1 METVREENE
10 VEKNETEVEEPVY
23 EERDEQQPTLV
34 MDLSSPSEKSH
45 KNFSFNTRFVNGLAV
60 GFGLGCI
67 ATFIILWI
75 ALFFTPQLSGAATYE
90 NLLSVFIYPL
100 LYLLTVGLI
109 SVTAG
114 LVKESVVSKDQQS

>member
-1 METVREENE
+1 METVTEENE
-10 VEKNETEVEEPVY
+10 VEKNEAEVEEPVY

-45 KNFSFNTRFVNGLAV
+45 KKFSFNTRFVNGLAV

-75 ALFFTPQLSGAATYE
+75 ALFFTPQLSAATYE
-90 NLLSVFIYPL
+90 NLLSVFIYPM
-100 LYLLTVGLI
+100 LYLLTIGLI

-114 LVKESVVSKDQQS
+114 LVKENVVSKDQQS

>member
-1 METVREENE
+1 MEAIAEENE
-10 VEKNETEVEEPVY
+10 VENNEAEEPVY
-23 EERDEQQPTLV
+23 EQKEEESRPFI
-34 MDLSSPSEKSH
+34 MDLNSSGKGSYRKLR
-45 KNFSFNTRFVNGLAV
+45 FNARFVNGLAV

-67 ATFIILWI
+67 ATFVILWI
-75 ALFFTPQLSGAATYE
+75 ALFFTPQLSGATTYE

-114 LVKESVVSKDQQS
+114 LVKENIMDKNQQNQ

>member
-1 METVREENE
+1 MEVVAEENE
-10 VEKNETEVEEPVY
+10 VENGEAEELVY
-23 EERDEQQPTLV
+23 EQKEEESRPFI
-34 MDLSSPSEKSH
+34 MDLNSSSKESH
-45 KNFSFNTRFVNGLAV
+45 RKLRFNARFVNGLAV

-67 ATFIILWI
+67 ATFVILWI

-90 NLLSVFIYPL
+90 NLLSIFIYPL

-114 LVKESVVSKDQQS
+114 LVKENIMDKNQQNQ

>member
-1 METVREENE
+1 METVTEENE
-10 VEKNETEVEEPVY
+10 VEKNEAEVEEPVY

-34 MDLSSPSEKSH
+34 MDLSSPNEKSH
-45 KNFSFNTRFVNGLAV
+45 RKFSFNTRFVNGLAV

-75 ALFFTPQLSGAATYE
+75 ALFFTPQLSAATYE
-90 NLLSVFIYPL
+90 NLLSVFIYPM
-100 LYLLTVGLI
+100 LYLLTIGLI

-114 LVKESVVSKDQQS
+114 LVKENIINKDQES

>member
-1 METVREENE
+1 
-10 VEKNETEVEEPVY
+10 
-23 EERDEQQPTLV
+23 
-34 MDLSSPSEKSH
+34 
-45 KNFSFNTRFVNGLAV
+45 V

-67 ATFIILWI
+67 ATFVILWI

-114 LVKESVVSKDQQS
+114 LVKENIMDKNQQNQ

>member
-1 METVREENE
+1 MEVVAEENE
-10 VEKNETEVEEPVY
+10 VENSEAEEPVY
-23 EERDEQQPTLV
+23 EQKGEESQPFI
-34 MDLSSPSEKSH
+34 MDLNSSGKESRWK
-45 KNFSFNTRFVNGLAV
+45 FRFNVRFVNGLAV
-60 GFGLGCI
+60 GFGLGYI

-75 ALFFTPQLSGAATYE
+75 ALFFTPQLSSAATYE

-114 LVKESVVSKDQQS
+114 LVKENLMDKNQ

>member
-1 METVREENE
+1 MEAIAEENE
-10 VEKNETEVEEPVY
+10 VENNEAEEPVY
-23 EERDEQQPTLV
+23 EQKEEESRPFI
-34 MDLSSPSEKSH
+34 MDLNSSGKGSYRKLR
-45 KNFSFNTRFVNGLAV
+45 FNARFVNGLAV

-67 ATFIILWI
+67 ATFVILWI

-114 LVKESVVSKDQQS
+114 LVKENIMDKNQQNQ

>member
-1 METVREENE
+1 METVTEENE
-10 VEKNETEVEEPVY
+10 VEKNEAEVEEPVY
-23 EERDEQQPTLV
+23 EEKDEQQPAIV
-34 MDLSSPSEKSH
+34 MDLSSSSEKSH
-45 KNFSFNTRFVNGLAV
+45 RKFSFNTRFVNGLAV

-75 ALFFTPQLSGAATYE
+75 ALFFTPQLSAAATYE

-100 LYLLTVGLI
+100 LYLLTIGLI

-114 LVKESVVSKDQQS
+114 LVKENIINKDQES

>member
-23 EERDEQQPTLV
+23 EERDKQQPTLV

-45 KNFSFNTRFVNGLAV
+45 KKFSFNTRFVNGLAV

-100 LYLLTVGLI
+100 LYLLTIGLI

-114 LVKESVVSKDQQS
+114 LVKENVISKDQES

>member
-1 METVREENE
+1 MEVVTEENE
-10 VEKNETEVEEPVY
+10 VENSEAEELVY
-23 EERDEQQPTLV
+23 EQKEEESRPFI
-34 MDLSSPSEKSH
+34 MDLNSSSKENHRKLR
-45 KNFSFNTRFVNGLAV
+45 FNARFVNGLAV

-67 ATFIILWI
+67 ATFVILWI

-90 NLLSVFIYPL
+90 NLLSIFIYPL

-114 LVKESVVSKDQQS
+114 LVKENIMDKNQQNQ

>member
-1 METVREENE
+1 MEAVTEENE
-10 VEKNETEVEEPVY
+10 VEKNEAEVEEPVY
-23 EERDEQQPTLV
+23 EEKDEQPTLV
-34 MDLSSPSEKSH
+34 MDLNSPSEKSH
-45 KNFSFNTRFVNGLAV
+45 RKFSFNTRFVNGLAV

-100 LYLLTVGLI
+100 LYLSLI
-109 SVTAG
+109 HI
-114 LVKESVVSKDQQS
+114 

>member
-1 METVREENE
+1 METITEENE
-10 VEKNETEVEEPVY
+10 VEKNKAEVEEPVY
-23 EERDEQQPTLV
+23 EEKDGQPTFV
-34 MDLSSPSEKSH
+34 MDLSSSSKKSH
-45 KNFSFNTRFVNGLAV
+45 RKVSFNARFVNGLAV

-75 ALFFTPQLSGAATYE
+75 ALFFTPQLSAAVTYE

-100 LYLLTVGLI
+100 LYLLTIGLI

-114 LVKESVVSKDQQS
+114 LVKENVVSENQQS

>member
-1 METVREENE
+1 METVTEENE
-10 VEKNETEVEEPVY
+10 VEKNEAEVEESVY
-23 EERDEQQPTLV
+23 EEKDEQPTLV
-34 MDLSSPSEKSH
+34 MDLSAPNEKIH
-45 KNFSFNTRFVNGLAV
+45 RKFSFNTRFVNGLAV

-100 LYLLTVGLI
+100 LYLLTIGLI
-109 SVTAG
+109 SITAG
-114 LVKESVVSKDQQS
+114 LVKENVISKDQQS

>member
-1 METVREENE
+1 METVTEENE
-10 VEKNETEVEEPVY
+10 VEKNEAEVEEPVY
-23 EERDEQQPTLV
+23 EEKDEQPTLV
-34 MDLSSPSEKSH
+34 MDLSAPNEKIH
-45 KNFSFNTRFVNGLAV
+45 RKFSFNTRFVNGLAV

-100 LYLLTVGLI
+100 LYLLTIGLI

-114 LVKESVVSKDQQS
+114 LVKENVISKDQES

>member
-1 METVREENE
+1 METVTEENE
-10 VEKNETEVEEPVY
+10 VEKNEAEVEEPVY

-34 MDLSSPSEKSH
+34 MDLSSPNEKSH
-45 KNFSFNTRFVNGLAV
+45 RKFSFNTRFVNGLSV

-75 ALFFTPQLSGAATYE
+75 ALFFTPQLSAATYE
-90 NLLSVFIYPL
+90 NLLSVFIYPM
-100 LYLLTVGLI
+100 LYLLTIGLI

-114 LVKESVVSKDQQS
+114 LVKENVVSKDQQS

>member
-10 VEKNETEVEEPVY
+10 VEKNEAEVEEPVY
-23 EERDEQQPTLV
+23 EEKDEQSTLV
-34 MDLSSPSEKSH
+34 MDLSSPNEKSH
-45 KNFSFNTRFVNGLAV
+45 RKFSFNTRFVNGLAV

-75 ALFFTPQLSGAATYE
+75 ALFFTPQLSAAATYE

-100 LYLLTVGLI
+100 LYLLTIGLI

-114 LVKESVVSKDQQS
+114 LVKENIINKDQES

>member
-1 METVREENE
+1 METVTEENE
-10 VEKNETEVEEPVY
+10 VEKSEAKEPAYEQKEEEP
-23 EERDEQQPTLV
+23 QTFI
-34 MDLSSPSEKSH
+34 MDLSSSDK
-45 KNFSFNTRFVNGLAV
+45 KGRRKLSFNARFVNGLAV

-75 ALFFTPQLSGAATYE
+75 AIFFTPQLPEAATYE
-90 NLLSVFIYPL
+90 NLLSMFIYPL

-114 LVKESVVSKDQQS
+114 FVKENVMSKNQ

>member
-1 METVREENE
+1 METITEENE
-10 VEKNETEVEEPVY
+10 VEKNEAEVEEPVY
-23 EERDEQQPTLV
+23 EEKDGQPTFV
-34 MDLSSPSEKSH
+34 MDLSSSSKKSH
-45 KNFSFNTRFVNGLAV
+45 RKVSFNARFVNGLAV

-75 ALFFTPQLSGAATYE
+75 ALFFTPQLSAAVTYE

-100 LYLLTVGLI
+100 LYLLTIGLI

-114 LVKESVVSKDQQS
+114 LVKENVVSKDQQS

>member
-1 METVREENE
+1 MEVVAEENE
-10 VEKNETEVEEPVY
+10 VENNEAEELVY
-23 EERDEQQPTLV
+23 EQKEEESRPFI
-34 MDLSSPSEKSH
+34 MDLNSSGKGSYRKLR
-45 KNFSFNTRFVNGLAV
+45 FNARFVNGLAV

-114 LVKESVVSKDQQS
+114 LVKENIMDKNQQNQ